1 MPPHGFEHGPKQAQQ
16 FLYTIALRKSFV
28 KIILAFC
35 LEWLPDYLRI
45 GDHPF
50 SFVRLT
56 CGSHLSA
63 TGEEGLGP
71 FPTHLATKAAGG
83 AS

>member
-1 MPPHGFEHGPKQAQQ
+1 MSHQDPLHPAHEKERPNLK
-16 FLYTIALRKSFV
+16 T
-28 KIILAFC
+28 ILAC
-35 LEWLPDYLRI
+35 YLEWPADYLRI

-63 TGEEGLGP
+63 IREEGLGP
-71 FPTHLATKAAGG
+71 FPAHLATKAAGG